1 MRQKLY
7 VDAYVLYREAIS
19 STKNQSYLVKFKLN
33 LAIVCLKLNLIKEYG
48 ENISSVL
55 EIEPSNIKAIYHQ
68 AKYHVLKGKY
78 D

>member
-7 VDAYVLYREAIS
+7 VDAYVLFREAIR
-19 STKNQSYLVKFKLN
+19 STKDQSYLVKFKLN
-33 LAIVCLKLNLIKEYG
+33 LAIVCLKLNLIREYG
-48 ENISSVL
+48 ENILSVL
-55 EIEPSNIKAIYHQ
+55 EIEPHNIKAIYHQ